1 MVIVYTNCNM
11 DTIDNDEI
19 EDELVVKDSN
29 GTVLSDGDVVF
40 IIKDL
45 KVKGGGVLKQGTKIK
60 NIRLTEGSEGVLGST
75 DTVKGLSIRAEYVK
89 KG

>member
-1 MVIVYTNCNM
+1 MEE
-11 DTIDNDEI
+11 DEQ
-19 EDELVVKDSN
+19 EDELIVKDSN
-29 GTVLSDGDVVF
+29 GTVLTDGDTVF

-60 NIRLTEGSEGVLGST
+60 NIRLSDGAEGVLGNT
-75 DTVKGLSIRAEYVK
+75 DTMKGLSIKAEYVK

>member
-1 MVIVYTNCNM
+1 M
-11 DTIDNDEI
+11 DDEEEI
-19 EDELVVKDSN
+19 EDELEVRDSN
-29 GTVLSDGDVVF
+29 GNILKDGDTVF

-60 NIRLTEGSEGVLGST
+60 NIRLTNGAEGVLGNS
-75 DTVKGLSIRAEYVK
+75 DTMKGLSIRAEYVK